1 MKLEE
6 IKVLIA
12 CEESQAICK
21 QFRALGVEAYS
32 CDLQESSG
40 GCPQWHIKGD
50 CVPVIETGKFITED
64 GKAHSVK
71 KWTLIIA
78 HPPCT
83 YLSNAGACHLWRG
96 HTLNLE
102 RYALGIEGKAFFM
115 YFYNLRSCDHVAIEN
130 PIPSNVYGLPPRSQ
144 IVQPYEYGHPYS
156 KKTCL
161 WLRNLPPLV
170 PTKYIAEHVPFMP
183 SGSYSKSHDPKYKG
197 CCRKGGSSRARSKTF
212 TGIAEAMAKQ
222 WLEYLLKEGTEN
234 ENY

>member
-1 MKLEE
+1 MQKEQ

-21 QFRALGVEAYS
+21 EFRKLGIEAYS

-40 GCPQWHIKGD
+40 GFPQWHIKGD
-50 CVPVIETGKFITED
+50 CKPVIENPLHFTTED

-71 KWTLIIA
+71 KWSLIIA

-96 HTLNLE
+96 HVLNKE
-102 RYALGIEGKAFFM
+102 RYALGLEGKAFFM

-130 PIPSNVYGLPPRSQ
+130 PIPSSIYELPQRSQ
-144 IVQPYEYGHPYS
+144 IIQPYEYGHPYS

-161 WLRNLPPLV
+161 WLRGLPLLK
-170 PTKYIAEHVPFMP
+170 PTNIIEEHTPFMP

-197 CCRKGGSSRARSKTF
+197 CSRKGGSSRARSKTF
-212 TGIAEAMAKQ
+212 EGIARAMANQ
-222 WLEYLLKEGTEN
+222 WLNYLLTL
-234 ENY
+234 